1 MASHSIWT
9 QVKVLVYRNYLL
21 KKRRRSE
28 TFQELIM
35 PLYFVVLLVI
45 LKNFAYKPESNPE
58 IPQGN
63 TTDLFSNQNLVA
75 NNTLFYVAPQFAE
88 AELLINTIEGFSP
101 MSPKNLTVTY
111 FNTLL
116 EMETAYKANSVLNP
130 IGIFFPNKS
139 IDDYMLRFPFT
150 SLPSSATYDFSERN
164 CRLGQPC
171 PANLYLTSGF
181 ATLQAMIDT
190 AIMQIQNVSVAFPS
204 ITVQRMAKSGNIA
217 NGMVFQILTALYLVM
232 ALSPLMVFLLV
243 HVVYEKE
250 KKIKEGMKM
259 MGLYNLALWLGWSA
273 TYTIMMFFITLIMTM
288 VAVFGKLF
296 PNSNF
301 LLIFLILFLYAISL
315 QMMAFM
321 LTPFFNKARS
331 AGAFASFFTMI
342 LSLFYLLVAFVPNIS
357 TVAVCFLHLISPAG
371 FAIGL
376 DKIAALEVT
385 SGGAT
390 FSTIWEGTNP
400 LGLTYIFLSVDI
412 VLYFMLT
419 LYFDNVIPSE
429 YGQRNSIIFCLLP
442 SFWCP
447 SKSAKTNEEFS
458 NDVTS
463 DREAVDDDFLGK
475 EAVVIRNIT
484 KVYEPLDIFSS
495 SEERT
500 VAVKNFSLDI
510 YEGQITAILGHNGAG
525 KTTLFNILT
534 GFVEATSGT
543 ASIFNYDVRNPSDML
558 KIRQMTGVCPQH
570 NILMDRL
577 SVLEH
582 LNLFAGIKG
591 IPQEQQE
598 AEIDRVLKLVDLEDQ
613 AETFSNKLSG
623 GQKRKLSVGI
633 AIIGDPKILILDEP
647 TAGMD
652 PYSRHKLWDVLR
664 SRKEGRI
671 TLLTTHFMDEADIL
685 ADRKAILSKG
695 QLRCVGSSLFL
706 KNKYGVGYH
715 LGIVTKSSNKVED
728 ITACVKSHVEDC
740 ELHRTAG
747 FELSYTLPLKDVDK
761 FAGLFADLE
770 LKGDNLE
777 IQSFGVSM
785 TNLEEVFLQ
794 IGEGEF
800 SEDTENQ
807 PQDNGNDNKTLL
819 IEQQNGDGFETVPV
833 TEMEG
838 GNASAFSASRAQA
851 GKGKNWN
858 IFKALLWKNFL
869 IAIRRPAVIIFGL
882 ILPMGIAIGGGAV
895 FNIGAPVDDQNDPL
909 PVTLAASTYGKL
921 LYKNSTGASLDG
933 FLQYPTGAAIVPSN
947 LTNLLKAGFN
957 PMATHIFNY
966 ENFTLQYNALYNT
979 SATHSLPSI
988 INYMSASMLSSHAGN
1003 TTHITAVSKK
1013 WPSTRYT
1020 PPFSGS
1026 SFGGTLMSAVALV
1039 LSSALAIINPVKEKE
1054 LKIRSQ
1060 LRVSGTQFNI
1070 YWLAQFT
1077 IDYIWFMLVA
1087 IALLI
1092 GFVAFRP
1099 PPFVP
1104 AGAFLA
1110 TVFLL
1115 IGWGA
1120 VCVLASYCGSFL
1132 FKKYETAQSV
1142 WPNVIYLSA
1151 ILCYIT
1157 VSLLDQLGNPEPAL
1171 YINIVLTIFV
1181 PYYIGFGG
1189 IFYITKVYTVYTA
1202 RGIADVPT
1210 SVYFD
1215 WSNPMVPFAILMSY
1229 IHIVVLFLILKI
1241 LDVTK
1246 SGGSV
1251 TDVFPFS
1258 LFKVR
1263 SSAVNTA
1270 DVPDYDE
1277 VIDEDVKQ
1285 EEDKIKDLLKQD
1297 DPSEQ
1302 RPVVITHKL
1311 MKEFNKRT
1319 KSKMCSAAETEL
1331 KVAVKNLSLAVYPG
1345 EVFGLLGPNGAGKTT
1360 AINSIIADHAPT
1372 SGQIFVSG
1380 HNIQSNLSEVFQ
1392 EMGYCPQDDP
1402 LWEEIT
1408 LREHL
1413 NIYAYTQGVLKHAIP
1428 TTVDSCIRALGIE
1441 EHAEKKAKALSGGT
1455 KRKVCFAIAMI
1466 GNPQVVLLDEPSTG
1480 MDPKTKRFMWD
1491 TISGAFAGSTRGAIL
1506 TTHYMDEADALCS
1519 RVGIMVKGQLQCLG
1533 STQHLKNKFGQGYS
1547 LELKMQPNHQN
1558 ENQQAIQDFVKNLF
1572 GDVTTTHN
1580 FAHRFVYKVSQD
1592 SMPNLSKVFRE
1603 LEQAKRDLGIEEYSF
1618 SQSTLEQVFLQFAR
1632 QQEEDNET

>member
-1 MASHSIWT
+1 
-9 QVKVLVYRNYLL
+9 
-21 KKRRRSE
+21 
-28 TFQELIM
+28 
-35 PLYFVVLLVI
+35 
-45 LKNFAYKPESNPE
+45 
-58 IPQGN
+58 
-63 TTDLFSNQNLVA
+63 
-75 NNTLFYVAPQFAE
+75 
-88 AELLINTIEGFSP
+88 
-101 MSPKNLTVTY
+101 
-111 FNTLL
+111 
-116 EMETAYKANSVLNP
+116 
-130 IGIFFPNKS
+130 
-139 IDDYMLRFPFT
+139 
-150 SLPSSATYDFSERN
+150 
-164 CRLGQPC
+164 
-171 PANLYLTSGF
+171 
-181 ATLQAMIDT
+181 
-190 AIMQIQNVSVAFPS
+190 
-204 ITVQRMAKSGNIA
+204 
-217 NGMVFQILTALYLVM
+217 
-232 ALSPLMVFLLV
+232 
-243 HVVYEKE
+243 
-250 KKIKEGMKM
+250 
-259 MGLYNLALWLGWSA
+259 LGWSA

-447 SKSAKTNEEFS
+447 SKSVKTHEEFS

-838 GNASAFSASRAQA
+838 GNASAFSASRAQ
-851 GKGKNWN
+851 
-858 IFKALLWKNFL
+858 NFL

-882 ILPMGIAIGGGAV
+882 ILPMGIANLLPLHMGNYSTRIQQVQKNYNQLIFYCFWFVTYLVV
-895 FNIGAPVDDQNDPL
+895 FYELVWLIMDQ
-909 PVTLAASTYGKL
+909 TR
-921 LYKNSTGASLDG
+921 ASLDG

-966 ENFTLQYNALYNT
+966 ENFTVMENNKLDFLQYNALYNT

-1092 GFVAFRP
+1092 GTTLNKIPSSFSYSNIIHSQ
-1099 PPFVP
+1099 
-1104 AGAFLA
+1104 
-1110 TVFLL
+1110 VFLL

-1142 WPNVIYLSA
+1142 WPNVIYL
-1151 ILCYIT
+1151 IT

-1189 IFYITKVYTVYTA
+1189 IFYITKFY
-1202 RGIADVPT
+1202 IFI
-1210 SVYFD
+1210 YFLHFINFN
-1215 WSNPMVPFAILMSY
+1215 SFLPRHNYIIILMSY

-1372 SGQIFVSG
+1372 SGQVQIK
-1380 HNIQSNLSEVFQ
+1380 SNLSEVFQ

-1632 QQEEDNET
+1632 QQE

>member
-1 MASHSIWT
+1 
-9 QVKVLVYRNYLL
+9 
-21 KKRRRSE
+21 
-28 TFQELIM
+28 
-35 PLYFVVLLVI
+35 
-45 LKNFAYKPESNPE
+45 
-58 IPQGN
+58 
-63 TTDLFSNQNLVA
+63 
-75 NNTLFYVAPQFAE
+75 
-88 AELLINTIEGFSP
+88 
-101 MSPKNLTVTY
+101 
-111 FNTLL
+111 
-116 EMETAYKANSVLNP
+116 
-130 IGIFFPNKS
+130 
-139 IDDYMLRFPFT
+139 
-150 SLPSSATYDFSERN
+150 
-164 CRLGQPC
+164 
-171 PANLYLTSGF
+171 
-181 ATLQAMIDT
+181 
-190 AIMQIQNVSVAFPS
+190 
-204 ITVQRMAKSGNIA
+204 
-217 NGMVFQILTALYLVM
+217 
-232 ALSPLMVFLLV
+232 LLV

-447 SKSAKTNEEFS
+447 SKSVKTHEEFS

-807 PQDNGNDNKTLL
+807 PQGDQITAISLTKYEMNKFIISATTL
-819 IEQQNGDGFETVPV
+819 
-833 TEMEG
+833 
-838 GNASAFSASRAQA
+838 QA

-882 ILPMGIAIGGGAV
+882 ILPMGIAKVRSYTKTSHGTCGFGQSLSITHILCLPSV
-895 FNIGAPVDDQNDPL
+895 TFIGAPVDDQNDPL

-921 LYKNSTGASLDG
+921 LYKNSTEIPFYYSSCQSTFISGASLDG

-947 LTNLLKAGFN
+947 LTNLLK
-957 PMATHIFNY
+957 
-966 ENFTLQYNALYNT
+966 NT

-1013 WPSTRYT
+1013 WPSTIFSRIELFYQQVTLNFLTRYT

-1026 SFGGTLMSAVALV
+1026 SFGGTLIRLYMPNLF
-1039 LSSALAIINPVKEKE
+1039 

-1110 TVFLL
+1110 T
-1115 IGWGA
+1115 
-1120 VCVLASYCGSFL
+1120 
-1132 FKKYETAQSV
+1132 
-1142 WPNVIYLSA
+1142 
-1151 ILCYIT
+1151 
-1157 VSLLDQLGNPEPAL
+1157 
-1171 YINIVLTIFV
+1171 
-1181 PYYIGFGG
+1181 
-1189 IFYITKVYTVYTA
+1189 VYTVYTA

-1251 TDVFPFS
+1251 TDVFPFRYKACSYFVVSLTSYAYLSLLFYNCNVCTDKQSMFYVPYAFTLRYYLYS

-1285 EEDKIKDLLKQD
+1285 EEDKIKDLLKYFQ
-1297 DPSEQ
+1297 Q

-1311 MKEFNKRT
+1311 MKEFNKR
-1319 KSKMCSAAETEL
+1319 
-1331 KVAVKNLSLAVYPG
+1331 VAVKNLSLAVYPG

-1618 SQSTLEQVFLQFAR
+1618 SQSTLEQ
-1632 QQEEDNET
+1632 

>member
-1 MASHSIWT
+1 
-9 QVKVLVYRNYLL
+9 
-21 KKRRRSE
+21 
-28 TFQELIM
+28 
-35 PLYFVVLLVI
+35 
-45 LKNFAYKPESNPE
+45 
-58 IPQGN
+58 
-63 TTDLFSNQNLVA
+63 
-75 NNTLFYVAPQFAE
+75 
-88 AELLINTIEGFSP
+88 
-101 MSPKNLTVTY
+101 
-111 FNTLL
+111 
-116 EMETAYKANSVLNP
+116 
-130 IGIFFPNKS
+130 
-139 IDDYMLRFPFT
+139 
-150 SLPSSATYDFSERN
+150 
-164 CRLGQPC
+164 
-171 PANLYLTSGF
+171 
-181 ATLQAMIDT
+181 
-190 AIMQIQNVSVAFPS
+190 
-204 ITVQRMAKSGNIA
+204 
-217 NGMVFQILTALYLVM
+217 
-232 ALSPLMVFLLV
+232 FLLV

-447 SKSAKTNEEFS
+447 SKSVKTHEEFS

-484 KVYEPLDIFSS
+484 KV
-495 SEERT
+495 EERT

-715 LGIVTKSSNKVED
+715 LGNFIIFRIVTKSSNKVED

-761 FAGLFADLE
+761 FAGASLKEFQLKTKHGKVFIGLFADLE

-807 PQDNGNDNKTLL
+807 PQGVSFKSNNSYFFNCVFLDNGNDNKTLL

-838 GNASAFSASRAQA
+838 GNASAFSASRAQVILPVLHIWLITRFFSVAKSKNFTLLFHVAMTCDMQTSAAFCAGIFIFIPTKYEMNKFIISATTLQA

-882 ILPMGIAIGGGAV
+882 ILPMGIASKMEGLRFITIFMLCYEKAKYLCFIIQLIELV
-895 FNIGAPVDDQNDPL
+895 FVC
-909 PVTLAASTYGKL
+909 Y
-921 LYKNSTGASLDG
+921 
-933 FLQYPTGAAIVPSN
+933 
-947 LTNLLKAGFN
+947 
-957 PMATHIFNY
+957 
-966 ENFTLQYNALYNT
+966 
-979 SATHSLPSI
+979 
-988 INYMSASMLSSHAGN
+988 LS
-1003 TTHITAVSKK
+1003 
-1013 WPSTRYT
+1013 
-1020 PPFSGS
+1020 FQ
-1026 SFGGTLMSAVALV
+1026 
-1039 LSSALAIINPVKEKE
+1039 

-1092 GFVAFRP
+1092 G
-1099 PPFVP
+1099 
-1104 AGAFLA
+1104 
-1110 TVFLL
+1110 L
-1115 IGWGA
+1115 I
-1120 VCVLASYCGSFL
+1120 L
-1132 FKKYETAQSV
+1132 F
-1142 WPNVIYLSA
+1142 IHMH
-1151 ILCYIT
+1151 
-1157 VSLLDQLGNPEPAL
+1157 L
-1171 YINIVLTIFV
+1171 YIYSSL
-1181 PYYIGFGG
+1181 PQ
-1189 IFYITKVYTVYTA
+1189 VYTVYTA

-1251 TDVFPFS
+1251 TDVFPFRYKACSYFVVSLTSYAYLSLLFYNCNTLPFLWIRMIVFNLAVNCNVCTDKQSMFYVPYAFTLRYYLYS

-1297 DPSEQ
+1297 DPSE
-1302 RPVVITHKL
+1302 VSLLLTITVNWL
-1311 MKEFNKRT
+1311 
-1319 KSKMCSAAETEL
+1319 S

-1558 ENQQAIQDFVKNLF
+1558 ENQQAIQDFVKNNHKNRL
-1572 GDVTTTHN
+1572 VIY
-1580 FAHRFVYKVSQD
+1580 VLEIYMPD

-1632 QQEEDNET
+1632 QQEEDNE

>member
-1 MASHSIWT
+1 
-9 QVKVLVYRNYLL
+9 
-21 KKRRRSE
+21 
-28 TFQELIM
+28 
-35 PLYFVVLLVI
+35 
-45 LKNFAYKPESNPE
+45 
-58 IPQGN
+58 
-63 TTDLFSNQNLVA
+63 
-75 NNTLFYVAPQFAE
+75 
-88 AELLINTIEGFSP
+88 
-101 MSPKNLTVTY
+101 
-111 FNTLL
+111 
-116 EMETAYKANSVLNP
+116 
-130 IGIFFPNKS
+130 
-139 IDDYMLRFPFT
+139 
-150 SLPSSATYDFSERN
+150 
-164 CRLGQPC
+164 
-171 PANLYLTSGF
+171 
-181 ATLQAMIDT
+181 
-190 AIMQIQNVSVAFPS
+190 
-204 ITVQRMAKSGNIA
+204 
-217 NGMVFQILTALYLVM
+217 
-232 ALSPLMVFLLV
+232 
-243 HVVYEKE
+243 
-250 KKIKEGMKM
+250 
-259 MGLYNLALWLGWSA
+259 LGWSA

-447 SKSAKTNEEFS
+447 SKSVKTHEEFS

-838 GNASAFSASRAQA
+838 GNASAFSASRAQVILPVLHIWLITRFFSVA
-851 GKGKNWN
+851 KS
-858 IFKALLWKNFL
+858 KNFTL
-869 IAIRRPAVIIFGL
+869 LFHVAMTCDMQTSAAFCAGIF
-882 ILPMGIAIGGGAV
+882 IYCAY
-895 FNIGAPVDDQNDPL
+895 PVL
-909 PVTLAASTYGKL
+909 HFYKKKIKHIFYGKL

-1013 WPSTRYT
+1013 WPSTNLLHSINKK
-1020 PPFSGS
+1020 FKKCEIGS

-1189 IFYITKVYTVYTA
+1189 IFYITK
-1202 RGIADVPT
+1202 
-1210 SVYFD
+1210 FD

-1319 KSKMCSAAETEL
+1319 KSKMCSAAETE
-1331 KVAVKNLSLAVYPG
+1331 VAVKNLSLAVYPG